1 MDLERIERAL
11 REGPVGEPVYVP
23 GAFRRAHPSP
33 WWLALAGAGVGAAVV
48 IGLVIGLGLDVLR
61 GERVG
66 SAPDPDVLAA
76 ELEGEWVS
84 DEIPFDRW
92 VDELVGRGYDPN
104 DLGNFLLHDPFD
116 ETVRY
121 VLVFEGSQLSMQA
134 IYDGGS
140 PIDLSGG
147 EYTVQ
152 PDGSFEFIEVVD
164 APPVVGEACRTVAEV
179 ELDDDR
185 LQFDVLDLPGCG
197 VDPAIANTAFFDLA
211 PYTRADP

>member
-1 MDLERIERAL
+1 MDFERIERAL
-11 REGPVGEPVYVP
+11 REGPVDEPVYVP
-23 GAFRRAHPSP
+23 GAFRRARPSAR
-33 WWLALAGAGVGAAVV
+33 WFAAAAAAAGAAVV
-48 IGLVIGLGLDVLR
+48 IGLIIGLGLDALR
-61 GERVG
+61 SDRVG
-66 SAPDPDVLAA
+66 SAPDPDELLAG
-76 ELEGEWVS
+76 LEGRWVS

-104 DLGNFLLHDPFD
+104 DLGNFLMHDPFD

-121 VLVFEGSQLSMQA
+121 VLLFEGPQLSMQG

-140 PIDLSGG
+140 AIDLSGG
-147 EYTVQ
+147 EYTIR
-152 PDGSFEFIEVVD
+152 PDGLFEFVEVVD

-185 LQFDVLDLPGCG
+185 LRFDVLDLPGCG
-197 VDPAIANTAFFDLA
+197 VDPAIAHTAFFDLA